1 MEQPGRPL
9 LHCSSAPER
18 RGAGLEA
25 NLGLPH
31 ARSASARLELA
42 PSECTP
48 SDSGAGEKVRRRR
61 AGFWRASAVMPCH
74 VCRVTARQRPA
85 ELDRWGA
92 TPSEWPSGP
101 RRFRLGGRCA
111 CRALCV
117 LLCRGLSGAVD
128 MWPETYWRWRRRCG
142 LVAPPGRPIRA
153 SIASCAVEEP
163 SRSPDDKA
171 DEKRYPKA
179 ACTCFL
185 TAAS

>member
-1 MEQPGRPL
+1 MEQRGRPL

-25 NLGLPH
+25 KLGLPH

-61 AGFWRASAVMPCH
+61 AGFWRASAMMSCH

-92 TPSEWPSGP
+92 SPSEWPSDQGDSV
-101 RRFRLGGRCA
+101 LAAAANAARCA
-111 CRALCV
+111 YCSAEGFL
-117 LLCRGLSGAVD
+117 
-128 MWPETYWRWRRRCG
+128 
-142 LVAPPGRPIRA
+142 AP
-153 SIASCAVEEP
+153 
-163 SRSPDDKA
+163 
-171 DEKRYPKA
+171 
-179 ACTCFL
+179 
-185 TAAS
+185 